1 MVFNEMKLYAAKA
14 DILSGEDYGSI
25 YGLLDDSRQEKVRK
39 LKNEQE
45 RLRSIYAGLLLRH
58 AFLEHGYEE
67 KLWRQVKICNEAYGK
82 PYIADIEGFYY
93 SISHS
98 GDWVICAADD
108 TEIGADIQ
116 KIGNLKLSIAK
127 RFYSKGEYDRLLS
140 YEPDEDMQ
148 TTELYRLWAVKESC
162 VKYTGRGIGAG
173 ISRYAANESYTR
185 VTDIQTE
192 ADFLIK
198 LYEQIPGY
206 IVCICSCC
214 GSFPE
219 NITIVDLAGS
229 TFNMEEKEIC

>member
-14 DILSGEDYGSI
+14 DILPCEDYGRI
-25 YGLLDDSRQEKVRK
+25 YGLLDGSRQEKVRK

-58 AFLEHGYEE
+58 AFLEHGYDE
-67 KLWRQVKICNEAYGK
+67 KLWQQVKIRNEIYGK

-98 GDWVICAADD
+98 GDWVICAADNM
-108 TEIGADIQ
+108 EIGADIQ
-116 KIGNLKLSIAK
+116 RVGDLKLSIAK

-140 YEPDEDMQ
+140 YEPDKDMQ

-173 ISRYAANESYTR
+173 ISRYVANESYTMA
-185 VTDIQTE
+185 TDMQTE
-192 ADFLIK
+192 TDFFIN

-206 IVCICSCC
+206 IVCICSYC
-214 GSFPE
+214 GNFPK
-219 NITIVDLAGS
+219 NITIMDVAGS
-229 TFNMEEKEIC
+229 AFNMEEK